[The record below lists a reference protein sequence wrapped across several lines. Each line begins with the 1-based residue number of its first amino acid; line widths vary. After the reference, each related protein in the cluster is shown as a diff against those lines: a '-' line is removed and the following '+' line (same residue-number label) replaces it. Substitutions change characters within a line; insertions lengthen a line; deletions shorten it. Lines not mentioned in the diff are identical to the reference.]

1 MRILDSYPNSNPDP
15 KLKFRIRNTV
25 ISLQY
30 ISVSAAGLPDVVAP
44 GLKLELLG
52 PVECR
57 RGLLLLTPASVRV
70 LGGAVE
76 EISHQFAADRV
87 LADRIAGRVYCTP
100 KLPSH
105 HFEMLLKISRLF
117 E

>member
-1 MRILDSYPNSNPDP
+1 VP
-15 KLKFRIRNTV
+15 
-25 ISLQY
+25 
-30 ISVSAAGLPDVVAP
+30 P

-76 EISHQFAADRV
+76 EIAHQFAADRV
-87 LADRIAGRVYCTP
+87 LADRIAGRPGQGIYEITFA
-100 KLPSH
+100 S
-105 HFEMLLKISRLF
+105 ISKRGYKFRGFFKTVLF
-117 E
+117 GDMRI

>member
-1 MRILDSYPNSNPDP
+1 VKITVTFSNM
-15 KLKFRIRNTV
+15 
-25 ISLQY
+25 
-30 ISVSAAGLPDVVAP
+30 SVSAAGLPDVVPP

-76 EISHQFAADRV
+76 EIAHQFAADRV
-87 LADRIAGRVYCTP
+87 LADRIAGRVSM
-100 KLPSH
+100 KLLSH
-105 HFEMLLKISRLF
+105 QFRNVVKKFAVFSLFSSVTCAFCKIAF
-117 E
+117 A